1 MINGT
6 EPKLGWCGVKLEHN
20 TYNITRAHTSTT
32 AQPESTFQKDRLVC
46 VCVWRE
52 EVPDNSLGFRPL
64 PAGDFRGWVCVVMR
78 GDRGNASKTETVA
91 QVQLSGSPL
100 TSEGLLFPKVR
111 HDYFYY

>member
-1 MINGT
+1 M
-6 EPKLGWCGVKLEHN
+6 
-20 TYNITRAHTSTT
+20 TRGHDIIRQRDCTARDYTS
-32 AQPESTFQKDRLVC
+32 QRDRLGIVEGRSD
-46 VCVWRE
+46 RE
-52 EVPDNSLGFRPL
+52 SAAGVSA
-64 PAGDFRGWVCVVMR
+64 AGDFQGVGGVCVVVR